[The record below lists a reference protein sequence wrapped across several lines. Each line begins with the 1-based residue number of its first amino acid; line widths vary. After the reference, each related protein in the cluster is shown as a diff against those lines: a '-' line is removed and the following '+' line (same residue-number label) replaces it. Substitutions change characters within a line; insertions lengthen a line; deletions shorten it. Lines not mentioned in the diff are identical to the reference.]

1 MQVGDHEIVDVQV
14 SGQVSMRRIIRD
26 WYKLPIMHTVDEEE
40 QVLSDG
46 FARPCSGC
54 ARPQLLVLI
63 MRYKSCPQ
71 PPEGGGGDWNGRI
84 Y

>member
-26 WYKLPIMHTVDEEE
+26 WCKLPIMHTVDEEE
-40 QVLSDG
+40 HVLSDG

-54 ARPQLLVLI
+54 VRPQSLVK
-63 MRYKSCPQ
+63 YKSCPQ
-71 PPEGGGGDWNGRI
+71 QPGGGGGGWNGRI